1 MDQKQI
7 EEIVRSVMA
16 SMGQAAPA
24 PSEAKCATTNCA
36 APVTSESCALD
47 LGSAEAKAWIGV
59 ENPHRAD
66 VLTELRRS
74 TVARV
79 CTGRAGPRP
88 RTQALLRF
96 LADHSRSK
104 DTVLKEVPEEWVK
117 AQGLLEVR
125 SEISDKNLYLTRP
138 DMGRRLCAEA
148 VEALKAQ
155 CVANPDVQVV
165 ISDGLS
171 TDAITV
177 NYEEILPPLMAGLK
191 QAGLKV
197 GTPFFVRY
205 GRVKIEDQ
213 IGEIL
218 GAKVVILLV
227 GERPGLGQSESLSC
241 YAVYSPRMATTVEAD
256 RTCISNIHQGGT
268 PPVEAAAVIVDLAK
282 RMLEQKASGINMTRE
297 GGIMPALDLIRP
309 SVTAMRVTAE
319 SISHQSYRRLLS
331 RAREYVLENMS
342 EPVTV
347 LDLCN
352 QLHVSRR
359 TLQNAFHAI
368 LGIGPNA
375 WLKRIRLNAVRRELI
390 SPWSQ
395 STTVKDAAMQWGF
408 WHLGQF
414 ATDYQQLFAEKP
426 SLTLHQRMREWG

>member
-7 EEIVRSVMA
+7 EEIVRGVLA
-16 SMGQAAPA
+16 SMEQPQVSTPLAA
-24 PSEAKCATTNCA
+24 EKCAA
-36 APVTSESCALD
+36 MQGAVPAEVESCVLD
-47 LGSAEAKAWIGV
+47 LGSTEAKAWIGV
-59 ENPHRAD
+59 EDPHRAD

-74 TVARV
+74 TAARV

-104 DTVLKEVPEEWVK
+104 DTVLKEVPQAWVE

-138 DMGRRLCAEA
+138 DMGRRLSQEA
-148 VEALKAQ
+148 IEALRTQ
-155 CVANPDVQVV
+155 CLMSPDVQVV
-165 ISDGLS
+165 VSDGLS
-171 TDAITV
+171 TDAVTA
-177 NYEEILPPLMAGLK
+177 NYEEILPPLLAGLQ

-218 GAKVVILLV
+218 SAKVVILLV

-241 YAVYSPRMATTVEAD
+241 YAVYSPRVATTVEAD

-282 RMLEQKASGINMTRE
+282 RMLEQKTSGINMTR
-297 GGIMPALDLIRP
+297 
-309 SVTAMRVTAE
+309 
-319 SISHQSYRRLLS
+319 
-331 RAREYVLENMS
+331 
-342 EPVTV
+342 
-347 LDLCN
+347 
-352 QLHVSRR
+352 
-359 TLQNAFHAI
+359 
-368 LGIGPNA
+368 
-375 WLKRIRLNAVRRELI
+375 
-390 SPWSQ
+390 
-395 STTVKDAAMQWGF
+395 
-408 WHLGQF
+408 
-414 ATDYQQLFAEKP
+414 
-426 SLTLHQRMREWG
+426 

>member
-1 MDQKQI
+1 MEIRVFRQEDFEEVITLWERCDLLRPWNDPEMDI
-7 EEIVRSVMA
+7 ERKMNHDVSLFLVAEVNGEVVGTVM
-16 SMGQAAPA
+16 GGY
-24 PSEAKCATTNCA
+24 
-36 APVTSESCALD
+36 D
-47 LGSAEAKAWIGV
+47 GHRGSAYYLGV
-59 ENPHRAD
+59 HPEFR
-66 VLTELRRS
+66 
-74 TVARV
+74 
-79 CTGRAGPRP
+79 GRGIAN
-88 RTQALLRF
+88 ALLNR
-96 LADHSRSK
+96 LEKKLIARGCPK
-104 DTVLKEVPEEWVK
+104 IQINVPE
-117 AQGLLEVR
+117 
-125 SEISDKNLYLTRP
+125 DKNLYLTRP

-282 RMLEQKASGINMTRE
+282 RMLEQKASGINMTR
-297 GGIMPALDLIRP
+297 
-309 SVTAMRVTAE
+309 
-319 SISHQSYRRLLS
+319 
-331 RAREYVLENMS
+331 
-342 EPVTV
+342 
-347 LDLCN
+347 
-352 QLHVSRR
+352 
-359 TLQNAFHAI
+359 
-368 LGIGPNA
+368 
-375 WLKRIRLNAVRRELI
+375 
-390 SPWSQ
+390 
-395 STTVKDAAMQWGF
+395 
-408 WHLGQF
+408 
-414 ATDYQQLFAEKP
+414 
-426 SLTLHQRMREWG
+426 

>member
-16 SMGQAAPA
+16 SMGESQPQAQAPA
-24 PSEAKCATTNCA
+24 VQAQCSTTQCA
-36 APVTSESCALD
+36 APTGESCAMD

-59 ENPHRAD
+59 ENPHRAE

-74 TVARV
+74 TAARV

-177 NYEEILPPLMAGLK
+177 NYEEILPPLLSGLK

-213 IGEIL
+213 IGELL
-218 GAKVVILLV
+218 GAKAVILLV

-241 YAVYSPRMATTVEAD
+241 YAVYSPCVATTVEAD

-282 RMLEQKASGINMTRE
+282 RMLEQKASGINMTR
-297 GGIMPALDLIRP
+297 
-309 SVTAMRVTAE
+309 
-319 SISHQSYRRLLS
+319 
-331 RAREYVLENMS
+331 
-342 EPVTV
+342 
-347 LDLCN
+347 
-352 QLHVSRR
+352 
-359 TLQNAFHAI
+359 
-368 LGIGPNA
+368 
-375 WLKRIRLNAVRRELI
+375 
-390 SPWSQ
+390 
-395 STTVKDAAMQWGF
+395 
-408 WHLGQF
+408 
-414 ATDYQQLFAEKP
+414 
-426 SLTLHQRMREWG
+426 

>member
-1 MDQKQI
+1 MMDQKQI

-16 SMGQAAPA
+16 SMGQPQTAAAAP
-24 PSEAKCATTNCA
+24 EATVTKCASRCEVA
-36 APVTSESCALD
+36 AESCALD
-47 LGSAEAKAWIGV
+47 LGSPEAKGWIGV
-59 ENPHRAD
+59 QQPHRAE
-66 VLTELRRS
+66 VLAELKRS
-74 TVARV
+74 TAARV

-88 RTQALLRF
+88 RTLALLRF

-117 AQGLLEVR
+117 TQGLLEVR
-125 SEISDKNLYLTRP
+125 SEISDKNLYLTHP
-138 DMGRRLCAEA
+138 DMGRRLSPEA
-148 VEALKAQ
+148 IDALKAQ

-165 ISDGLS
+165 VSDGLS

-177 NYEEILPPLMAGLK
+177 NYEEILPPLLSGLK

-241 YAVYSPRMATTVEAD
+241 YAVYSPRVATTVEAD

-282 RMLEQKASGINMTRE
+282 RMLEQKASGINMTR
-297 GGIMPALDLIRP
+297 
-309 SVTAMRVTAE
+309 
-319 SISHQSYRRLLS
+319 
-331 RAREYVLENMS
+331 
-342 EPVTV
+342 
-347 LDLCN
+347 
-352 QLHVSRR
+352 
-359 TLQNAFHAI
+359 
-368 LGIGPNA
+368 
-375 WLKRIRLNAVRRELI
+375 
-390 SPWSQ
+390 
-395 STTVKDAAMQWGF
+395 
-408 WHLGQF
+408 
-414 ATDYQQLFAEKP
+414 
-426 SLTLHQRMREWG
+426 